1 MRLNINIKDLSAV
14 FTSILLSVFMVAVVA
29 YGASVID
36 TASVGSGTSTPGV
49 AAGVKGAGLFE
60 GFVHADYFKSTST
73 NPSWISANLGLGGTT
88 TPGAALDVQGA
99 GIFEGFVHADYFKS
113 TSTNPSWL
121 LGRIGLGTTT
131 PSSTVN
137 NDGGITVEG
146 GGLFGDFVM
155 SSYLTATSSTA
166 TSTIKTGM
174 IIASSSVVDA
184 VSGRIALGTT
194 TIPDSDVANT
204 EANDPTLTISGLGST
219 YNATGTLY
227 ITNAGAGGGQIILKS
242 VDGFNCA
249 AISAATVD
257 AAFSTGI
264 TLTAEVVAC
273 PR

>member
-1 MRLNINIKDLSAV
+1 M
-14 FTSILLSVFMVAVVA
+14 A

-73 NPSWISANLGLGGTT
+73 NPSWISANVGLGGTT
-88 TPGAALDVQGA
+88 TPGMALGVEGA
-99 GIFEGFVHADYFKS
+99 GLFEGFVNADYFRS

-121 LGRIGLGTTT
+121 LGRLGMGTTS

-137 NDGGITVEG
+137 NDGGLAVEG
-146 GGLFGDFVM
+146 SGLFGGFVM

-166 TSTIKTGM
+166 TSTIRTG
-174 IIASSSVVDA
+174 IEIASSSVVDA

-194 TIPDSDVANT
+194 TIPDADVANT
-204 EANDPTLTISGLGST
+204 LANDPTLTISGLGST

-227 ITNAGAGGGQIILKS
+227 VTNPGAGGGQIILKS
-242 VDGFNCA
+242 VDGYNCVA
-249 AISAATVD
+249 VSASSVAGAIG
-257 AAFSTGI
+257 TGV
-264 TLTAEVVAC
+264 TLTSEVVAC

>member
-49 AAGVKGAGLFE
+49 AVGVKGAGL
-60 GFVHADYFKSTST
+60 
-73 NPSWISANLGLGGTT
+73 
-88 TPGAALDVQGA
+88 
-99 GIFEGFVHADYFKS
+99 FEGFVHADYFKS

-166 TSTIKTGM
+166 TSTIRTGM
-174 IIASSSVVDA
+174 IVASSSVVDA

-264 TLTAEVVAC
+264 SLTAEVVAC